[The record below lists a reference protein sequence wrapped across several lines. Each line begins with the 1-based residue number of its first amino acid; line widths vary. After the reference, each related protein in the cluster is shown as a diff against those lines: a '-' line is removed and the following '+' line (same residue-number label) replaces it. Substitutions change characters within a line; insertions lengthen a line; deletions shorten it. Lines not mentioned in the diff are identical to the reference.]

1 MSKRE
6 RIVGEG
12 LRTVV
17 GLMSGTSM
25 DGIDAALLRTDGR
38 GRVEALSFLTIPYD
52 DGFRARLRGC
62 LGRTDGGEPVAAV
75 ERELTDAH
83 ADAVRRLLEQ
93 AGVAPAEVELI
104 GFHGHT
110 IHHDPDRRITRQ
122 IGDGARLA
130 AATGIAVVNDFRS
143 ADVAA
148 GGQGAPLVPLF
159 HRALAHGLPRPL
171 AVLNIGGVANVSW
184 IGPETSGGPADGEAE
199 VVACDTGPGNA
210 LIDDWVLRHG
220 LGRFDAG
227 GALAAAGHVD
237 EAALAAL
244 MAHPWFDRPA
254 PKSLDR
260 DAFDPAPVAAL
271 SPPDGAATLTA
282 FTTESVA
289 RIVDHLPAL
298 PVRWLVCGGGRHNAT
313 LMAMLAGRLGVPV
326 ESADLVGWDG
336 DALEAQAFGYLAVRS
351 RLGLPLSL
359 PATTGVP
366 APQCGG
372 VFHPAG

>member
-1 MSKRE
+1 MMEAK
-6 RIVGEG
+6 EG

-38 GRVEALSFLTIPYD
+38 DRVEAVDFLTIPYD
-52 DGFRARLRGC
+52 DGFRAQLRGC
-62 LGRTDGGEPVAAV
+62 LGRTDRSGPVAAV
-75 ERELTDAH
+75 ERDLTDAH
-83 ADAVRRLLEQ
+83 ADAVRRLLDK
-93 AGVAPAEVELI
+93 AGVAAAAVELI

-110 IHHDPDRRITRQ
+110 IHHDPDRRITSQ

-130 AATGIAVVNDFRS
+130 AATGIAVVDDFRS

-184 IGPETSGGPADGEAE
+184 IGPDPQEGEAD

-227 GALAAAGHVD
+227 GALAARGRVD
-237 EAALAAL
+237 AAALAAL
-244 MAHPWFDRPA
+244 MAHPYFGRPA

-271 SPPDGAATLTA
+271 TPEDGAATLTA
-282 FTTESVA
+282 FTAESVA
-289 RIVDHLPAL
+289 RVVSHLPAA

-313 LMAMLAGRLGVPV
+313 LMAMLAERLGVPV
-326 ESADLVGWDG
+326 LPADTVGWDG

-366 APQCGG
+366 VPMRGG
-372 VFHPAG
+372 VFHPVA

>member
-1 MSKRE
+1 MRNRE
-6 RIVGEG
+6 EDIGEG

-38 GRVEALSFLTIPYD
+38 DRVEALSFLTIPYD
-52 DGFRARLRGC
+52 DGFRARLRGG
-62 LGRTDGGEPVAAV
+62 LGRVDNGGPVAEV
-75 ERELTDAH
+75 GRELTDAH
-83 ADAVRRLLEQ
+83 ADAVRRLLDQ
-93 AGVAPAEVELI
+93 AGVTPAEVELI

-110 IHHDPDRRITRQ
+110 IHHDPDRRLTRQ

-159 HRALAHGLPRPL
+159 HRALAHGLARPL
-171 AVLNIGGVANVSW
+171 AILNIGGVANVSW
-184 IGPETSGGPADGEAE
+184 IGPGTADGPAEEAE

-227 GALAAAGHVD
+227 GALAATGQVD
-237 EAALAAL
+237 DAALAAL
-244 MAHPWFDRPA
+244 MAHPWFHRPA

-271 SPPDGAATLTA
+271 SAADGAATLTA
-282 FTTESVA
+282 FTAESVA
-289 RIVDHLPAL
+289 RILDHLPAP

-313 LMAMLAGRLGVPV
+313 LMAMLSARLGVPV

-372 VFHPAG
+372 VFHPAA

>member
-6 RIVGEG
+6 RNVGEG

-38 GRVEALSFLTIPYD
+38 GGVEALSFLTIPYD

-93 AGVAPAEVELI
+93 AGVAPADVELI

-159 HRALAHGLPRPL
+159 HRALAHGLSRPL

-184 IGPETSGGPADGEAE
+184 IGPETAEGEAEGEAE

-244 MAHPWFDRPA
+244 MGHPWFDRPA

-271 SPPDGAATLTA
+271 SPADGAATLTA
-282 FTTESVA
+282 FTAESVV
-289 RIVDHLPAL
+289 RIVDHLPAP